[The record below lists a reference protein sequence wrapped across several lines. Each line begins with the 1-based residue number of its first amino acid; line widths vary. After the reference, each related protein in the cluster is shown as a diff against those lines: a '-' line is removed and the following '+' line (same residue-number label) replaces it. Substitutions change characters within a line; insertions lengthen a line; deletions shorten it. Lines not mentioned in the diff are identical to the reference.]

1 MTQSLYETKPK
12 SQAVSDQNGGTN
24 GVNTNYSISTSNGFS
39 TKSGTITNGGINTN
53 GTKNDINGGTEHA
66 EEQRENQVN
75 EDDIVKPLEEFKID
89 LDTQSVNFAL
99 LLAYSVLKFESSMI
113 TFIISLY

>member
-24 GVNTNYSISTSNGFS
+24 GVNTNYTSTSSYISTDNGFS

-89 LDTQSVNFAL
+89 LDTQSVIL
-99 LLAYSVLKFESSMI
+99 YSFIVLQCCEI
-113 TFIISLY
+113 